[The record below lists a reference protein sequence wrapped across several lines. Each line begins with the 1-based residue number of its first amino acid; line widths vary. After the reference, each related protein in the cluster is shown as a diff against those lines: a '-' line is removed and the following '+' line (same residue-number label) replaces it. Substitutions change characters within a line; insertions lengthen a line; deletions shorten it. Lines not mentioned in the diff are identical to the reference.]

1 MSMQR
6 MGVEHSSQALGV
18 NPDGDWLWKHKRLL
32 CMTHNLLEVHL
43 RGC

>member
-1 MSMQR
+1 MPGGDIES
-6 MGVEHSSQALGV
+6 VLDALGV
-18 NPDGDWLWKHKRLL
+18 NPDGVWLWKHKRLM